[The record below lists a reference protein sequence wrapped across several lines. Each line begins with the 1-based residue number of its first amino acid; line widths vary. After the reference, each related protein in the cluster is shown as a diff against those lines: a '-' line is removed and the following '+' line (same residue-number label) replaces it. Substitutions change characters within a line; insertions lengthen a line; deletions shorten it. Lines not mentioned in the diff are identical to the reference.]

1 MVTAPLTRGAKVGFF
16 DTLKSCLSAGFF
28 NYMSVNGGFLIMYNT
43 LEKSRLK
50 EYYIYELF
58 IRFIYCGAEGRKSA
72 G

>member
-1 MVTAPLTRGAKVGFF
+1 
-16 DTLKSCLSAGFF
+16 
-28 NYMSVNGGFLIMYNT
+28 MSVNGGFLIMYNT
-43 LEKSRLK
+43 LENSRVK